1 MRRLL
6 IIGLTLIGL
15 QAYSQEVRWE
25 NITAL
30 HYAATGGS
38 DLEHTLQQYLL
49 FDSEV
54 LNSHEQLFEQY
65 RSFTEEQIKCVALFV
80 QNDECQR
87 FKK

>member
-30 HYAATGGS
+30 HYVATYGFGGFFSVSGGS
-38 DLEHTLQQYLL
+38 T
-49 FDSEV
+49 V
-54 LNSHEQLFEQY
+54 I
-65 RSFTEEQIKCVALFV
+65 R
-80 QNDECQR
+80 
-87 FKK
+87 

>member
-49 FDSEV
+49 FDSEAAIGREV
-54 LNSHEQLFEQY
+54 DLVEY
-65 RSFTEEQIKCVALFV
+65 RSLKPFAV
-80 QNDECQR
+80 QSAERDKYLIYER
-87 FKK
+87 

>member
-25 NITAL
+25 NITVL

-49 FDSEV
+49 LDLEAAIGREV
-54 LNSHEQLFEQY
+54 DLVEY
-65 RSFTEEQIKCVALFV
+65 RSLKPFAV
-80 QNDECQR
+80 QSAERDKYLIYER
-87 FKK
+87 

>member
-30 HYAATGGS
+30 HYAATGR
-38 DLEHTLQQYLL
+38 
-49 FDSEV
+49 
-54 LNSHEQLFEQY
+54 EQG
-65 RSFTEEQIKCVALFV
+65 SFTFSRRDKENIFFDVKVSY
-80 QNDECQR
+80 
-87 FKK
+87 FK